1 MFEYVEVR
9 ARLCNE
15 CSIFRCLLA
24 QCLCWRLNCYA
35 VVQLLLILL
44 QPSEI
49 GNGIW
54 LLSKHHGMYCFH
66 TVLRKCN
73 GASYHV

>member
-1 MFEYVEVR
+1 MLKYVLVSVMSV
-9 ARLCNE
+9 AYFDVYLPNVYAGG
-15 CSIFRCLLA
+15 LTVMLA
-24 QCLCWRLNCYA
+24 
-35 VVQLLLILL
+35 VQLLLILL

-54 LLSKHHGMYCFH
+54 LLFKHHGMYCFH